1 MCVCLCMPLSLYMC
15 VFESACLHVC
25 ISFVCLC
32 VFTFGCMCIYVFT
45 SVSLYACI
53 PLMVDKE
60 IFIDSKEM
68 KHNFATPEKLIR
80 MPV

>member
-1 MCVCLCMPLSLYMC
+1 MDWETNLRTPADVIVLKPLPSQ
-15 VFESACLHVC
+15 
-25 ISFVCLC
+25 
-32 VFTFGCMCIYVFT
+32 
-45 SVSLYACI
+45 
-53 PLMVDKE
+53 PKKKRKLMVDKE